1 MHRPASKSPLSL
13 LALIVGI
20 ILAGLLVVDGLPQ
33 WDKLT
38 FGMGVSSKV
47 GADST
52 LAMFLVGM
60 IVGMLSGIGLFFGYL
75 MWREKKSI
83 EQPDEL
89 DILFEE
95 LAREEEEALF
105 VEDLNKASEEKA
117 ETLDPWE
124 RPSDWWK
131 RSKEE

>member
-1 MHRPASKSPLSL
+1 MGQAHFRHGSQQQ
-13 LALIVGI
+13 GR
-20 ILAGLLVVDGLPQ
+20 GRQ
-33 WDKLT
+33 H
-38 FGMGVSSKV
+38 FGDVS
-47 GADST
+47 GRDDR
-52 LAMFLVGM
+52 G
-60 IVGMLSGIGLFFGYL
+60 
-75 MWREKKSI
+75 EKSI